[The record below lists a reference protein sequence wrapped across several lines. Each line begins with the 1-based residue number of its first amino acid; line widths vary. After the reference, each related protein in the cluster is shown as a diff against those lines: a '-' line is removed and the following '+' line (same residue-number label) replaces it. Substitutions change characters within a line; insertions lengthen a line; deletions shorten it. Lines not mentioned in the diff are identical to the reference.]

1 LRKRLAER
9 QITLEL
15 TDTARSHLVHKGYDP
30 AYGARPLKRVL
41 QRELE
46 TALARKILEG
56 TVRDGQTVR
65 VDYTTDDGLSFVAT

>member
-1 LRKRLAER
+1 
-9 QITLEL
+9 
-15 TDTARSHLVHKGYDP
+15 VHKGYDP

-65 VDYTTDDGLSFVAT
+65 VDYTTDGGLSFVAT